1 MIDHVWTVVCSHSV
15 TDRDS
20 NNVSIF
26 NVIEQIN
33 ITGEPK
39 PQGVVPIR
47 FEIVTLWARSDF
59 DEPARG
65 RARIIFISPSG
76 KKVKLSEER
85 DIVLSKYERLRA
97 RQFVQGLPV
106 REPGR
111 HVFQVELQNEGENRW
126 RKVASVPLKIAF
138 VSPEAKPKKTNR
150 RRGRSR

>member
-26 NVIEQIN
+26 NVVEQIKV
-33 ITGEPK
+33 TGEPK

-59 DEPARG
+59 DKPARG
-65 RARIIFISPSG
+65 RTRITFTSPSE
-76 KKVKLSEER
+76 KKVKLGEER
-85 DIVLSKYERLRA
+85 DIDLSKYERLRTRRA
-97 RQFVQGLPV
+97 IQGLPV
-106 REPGR
+106 SEPGR
-111 HVFQVELQNEGENRW
+111 HVIRVELQNKGENRW
-126 RKVASVPLKIAF
+126 RKVASVPLKIEF
-138 VSPEAKPKKTNR
+138 VSPEAKPEITSR